1 MTELNWPVDSTQPAI
16 VVSAYEHLAHA
27 LRQFEVRHCISLLG
41 RAEVVAQRGWPE
53 FGNRALLRLQFD
65 DVQHS
70 SRGFQAP
77 SAEQIGALIRFA
89 RDWGGRGNLLIHC
102 RAGTARSPAAAMIAA
117 ATLPQTDAEVPSQVV
132 HAKTFFR
139 PNTRMLELADAILQR
154 KPTLIE
160 ILRSTSRP
168 DRLDGWAPLRIP
180 LA

>member
-1 MTELNWPVDSTQPAI
+1 MTELNRPVDSTQPAI
-16 VVSAYEHLAHA
+16 VVSAYQHLAHA

-41 RAEVVAQRGWPE
+41 RAEVAQRGWPE

-65 DVQHS
+65 DVQYS
-70 SRGFQAP
+70 SGDLQAP

-117 ATLPQTDAEVPSQVV
+117 ATLPQTDAEVLSRVV
-132 HAKTFFR
+132 QAKSYFR
-139 PNTRMLELADAILQR
+139 PNTRMLELADTILQR

-168 DRLDGWAPLRIP
+168 DRLDGWAPVRIP
-180 LA
+180 LG